1 MHSLL
6 RTGEVFD
13 MGVLDEERQRITTYL
28 KQRGYYNF
36 TVNNIEY
43 EADTLGGN
51 HLVDLKMIVK
61 QHLAGYNAQGYPIL
75 RNNTVYR
82 IDQINIFPITI
93 PRQLSLPITARGSIR
108 STTGV

>member
-1 MHSLL
+1 M
-6 RTGEVFD
+6 E
-13 MGVLDEERQRITTYL
+13 VLDQERQRITTYL

-61 QHLAGYNAQGYPIL
+61 AASGRL
-75 RNNTVYR
+75 
-82 IDQINIFPITI
+82 
-93 PRQLSLPITARGSIR
+93 
-108 STTGV
+108 